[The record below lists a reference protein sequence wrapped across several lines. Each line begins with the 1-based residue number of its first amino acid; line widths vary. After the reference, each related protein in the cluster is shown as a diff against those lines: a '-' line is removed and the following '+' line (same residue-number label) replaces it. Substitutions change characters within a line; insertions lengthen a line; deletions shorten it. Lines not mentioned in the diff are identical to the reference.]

1 MLNTTEQSKTTTKPA
16 GGSAARQGGGA
27 GVRGHAAEAEARG
40 RSRASGRRA
49 EFKWRLPQLPGPPLP
64 ARIRPCASDRRQA
77 PESSASPASS
87 PPDRAEHTPASLSRP
102 STSPPRR
109 PPLAPHLQ
117 AQPAPFAPRTLS
129 PPLPSR
135 PLRRPPSG
143 PLRFSHAW
151 WPACTPFHH
160 LSDLGGTKE
169 RTCSTVQGGAD
180 LRESVWGHAREGCVR
195 ARNSEFTSKGQQ
207 QHRPPAEFWLNA
219 SCSRLRVLGGGI
231 PSGSLGW
238 KRNHVQRSLRRSW

>member
-1 MLNTTEQSKTTTKPA
+1 MA
-16 GGSAARQGGGA
+16 AAAAARASAACQDPALCLRPTAGPGIFRLPRLLPTRQGRA
-27 GVRGHAAEAEARG
+27 HARVPLEA
-40 RSRASGRRA
+40 
-49 EFKWRLPQLPGPPLP
+49 L
-64 ARIRPCASDRRQA
+64 
-77 PESSASPASS
+77 
-87 PPDRAEHTPASLSRP
+87 HV
-102 STSPPRR
+102 PPRR